1 LRAGNRIQ
9 LAVALVAT
17 IVAAGTNLSAHRR
30 DEYLQA
36 ARIGIEP
43 RRVELQLDLTPGID
57 VAERIIAD
65 LDRDRNGVLSA
76 GEQRAYVARVLDA
89 LELRLDRRAPLRLEP
104 FASSFPDLDAMRRG
118 DGTIRIRTAAL
129 VSGVSAGNHRLVFR
143 NAYRA
148 DVSVYLANAL
158 VPDGDRVA
166 ITAQTRDSEQRE
178 LTIDYAVRG
187 EAPAV
192 ALVWLLTCGGML
204 FCVMAKWLN
213 G

>member
-1 LRAGNRIQ
+1 LLAGNRVQ

-17 IVAAGTNLSAHRR
+17 IVAAGTTLSAHRR

-65 LDRDRNGVLSA
+65 LDRDRNGVFSA

-89 LELRLDRRAPLRLEP
+89 LDLRVDRQAPLRLEP
-104 FASSFPDLDAMRRG
+104 FSSSFPDLDAMRRG
-118 DGTIRIRTAAL
+118 DGTIRIHAAAL
-129 VSGVSAGNHRLVFR
+129 LSGISPGAHRLAFR
-143 NAYRA
+143 NAYRG

-166 ITAQTRDSEQRE
+166 ITAQTRDPEQRE
-178 LTIDYAVRG
+178 LTIDYAIRG
-187 EAPAV
+187 GAPAL
-192 ALVWLLTCGGML
+192 ALVWLLAGGGMVV
-204 FCVMAKWLN
+204 CAMAKWLN